1 MFDIANVV
9 LSLRELADKEL
20 QSKLWLGLVEG
31 EASFFEEAVE
41 QLVTD
46 SRLGQASDHGYV
58 RQAFSDDLN
67 AAIVGLLSKI
77 KSAPDDRFGIAF
89 IESDYMSQVREM
101 SAETLKIMKRDID
114 ALFDGKIS

>member
-20 QSKLWLGLVEG
+20 QSKHWLGLDEG

-46 SRLGQASDHGYV
+46 NRLGQASEHGYV
-58 RQAFSDDLN
+58 RQAFSSDLTPR
-67 AAIVGLLSKI
+67 LL
-77 KSAPDDRFGIAF
+77 DC
-89 IESDYMSQVREM
+89 
-101 SAETLKIMKRDID
+101 
-114 ALFDGKIS
+114 